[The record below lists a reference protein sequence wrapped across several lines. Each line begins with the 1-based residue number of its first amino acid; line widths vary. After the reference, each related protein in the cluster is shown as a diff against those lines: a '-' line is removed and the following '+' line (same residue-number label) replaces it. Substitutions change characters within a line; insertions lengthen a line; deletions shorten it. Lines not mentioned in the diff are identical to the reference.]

1 MEHHGGAEIADLTCF
16 AGYVDPTR
24 GSLGFCNGL
33 WDVGPWVYPCLGL
46 FVRNCK
52 SINKIRLYGR
62 NR

>member
-1 MEHHGGAEIADLTCF
+1 MERHGGDEIVDLTFF

-33 WDVGPWVYPCLGL
+33 WDVGPWVYPCLGF

-52 SINKIRLYGR
+52 SINK
-62 NR
+62 